1 LLPVP
6 GLRFMR
12 DATRGGLAT
21 VAHEIAL
28 GAKLGVML
36 EEEAIPVRESTRS
49 VCAMLGYDPL
59 FLACEGRVVAVL
71 AAEDAETALAAWRRL
86 PNGAQAA
93 MIGQMQAVAGKV
105 SLRTCI
111 GGQRILPELEDD
123 ALPRIC

>member
-1 LLPVP
+1 
-6 GLRFMR
+6 
-12 DATRGGLAT
+12 
-21 VAHEIAL
+21 
-28 GAKLGVML
+28 
-36 EEEAIPVRESTRS
+36 
-49 VCAMLGYDPL
+49 MLGYDPL